1 MPLLKQVLAFIISLN
16 MYRLKNIIK
25 NNSSPIVIIGTMFFV
40 FGFVTWL
47 SAVLVPYLKIAC
59 ELNNFQSYLVAFSF
73 YIAYFFMSVPAGWF
87 LEYTGYKKGM
97 AAGLVIMAIGSLI
110 FVPAAI
116 TRTYGLFLTGLFIQG
131 AGMALL
137 QTASNPYVTIIGPIE
152 SAARRISIMGICN
165 GVAGVMAPAILGFI
179 TLNGADEIVRK
190 ITTMSVAEK
199 SLELDALASRVIIP
213 YVLIMV
219 ALLLL
224 AVYLYYSNLP
234 DIDADAENAMVDDG
248 GTDKTNIFQFPH
260 LLLGVFTIFL
270 YTGVE
275 VIAGNTIISYGVFLD
290 IPIATAK
297 FFSSFT
303 IFAMLI
309 GYVIGISTIPKYLT
323 QKNAL
328 IASSVLGLIFALMAL
343 LTNGFL
349 SVMFIALLGLAN
361 SLMWPSIWPLAITEL
376 GRFTKI
382 GSSMMV
388 MAISGAAV
396 LPLLYGR
403 IADITNPKT
412 AYWIVIPIY
421 LFVLY
426 YAIKGHKVRAK
437 LELKTGLQNA
447 GFSD

>member
-1 MPLLKQVLAFIISLN
+1 MNRFIT
-16 MYRLKNIIK
+16 KIK
-25 NNSSPIVIIGTMFFV
+25 ELSSPIVIIGTLFFV
-40 FGFVTWL
+40 FGFITWL

-73 YIAYFFMSVPAGWF
+73 YIAYFFMSVPSGWL

-97 AAGLVIMAIGSLI
+97 AAGLVIMAIGSLL
-110 FVPAAI
+110 FVPAAL
-116 TRTYGLFLTGLFIQG
+116 TRTYGLFLTGLFVQG

-152 SAARRISIMGICN
+152 SAAKRICIMGICN
-165 GVAGVMAPAILGFI
+165 GVAGVIAPAVLGFI
-179 TLNGADEIVRK
+179 TLNGADEIVQK
-190 ITTMSVAEK
+190 LTTMNVAQK
-199 SLELDALASRVIIP
+199 SLELNSLASRVILP
-213 YVLIMV
+213 YILIMV

-234 DIDADAENAMVDDG
+234 DIDADEENAIVDDG
-248 GTDKTNIFQFPH
+248 GADKTHIFQFPH
-260 LLLGVFTIFL
+260 LLLGVLTIFL

-275 VIAGNTIISYGVFLD
+275 VIAGNTIISYGIFLN

-303 IFAMLI
+303 IFAMLV
-309 GYVIGISTIPKYLT
+309 GYVIGIITIPKYLE

-328 IASSVLGLIFALMAL
+328 IISAILGLVFAIMAI
-343 LTNGFL
+343 LTEGFI

-361 SLMWPSIWPLAITEL
+361 SLMWPSIWPLAITGL

-403 IADITNPKT
+403 IADISTPKT

-421 LFVLY
+421 LFVLF
-426 YAIKGHKVRAK
+426 YAVKGHK
-437 LELKTGLQNA
+437 LKA
-447 GFSD
+447 R

>member
-1 MPLLKQVLAFIISLN
+1 VNQVITPNILKKMNRFKEI
-16 MYRLKNIIK
+16 YKNI
-25 NNSSPIVIIGTMFFV
+25 SSPIVIIGTLFFV
-40 FGFVTWL
+40 FGFITWL

-59 ELNNFQSYLVAFSF
+59 ELSNFQSYLVAFSF
-73 YIAYFFMSVPAGWF
+73 YIAYFFISVPSGWF

-97 AAGLVIMAIGSLI
+97 TAGLLIMALGSLV
-110 FVPAAI
+110 FVPAALS
-116 TRTYGLFLTGLFIQG
+116 RTYGLFLTGLFIQG

-152 SAARRISIMGICN
+152 SAAKRISIMGICN
-165 GVAGVMAPAILGFI
+165 GIAGVLAPAILGFI
-179 TLNGADEIVRK
+179 TLKGADDIVRK
-190 ITTMSVAEK
+190 ITTMTVEQK

-213 YVLIMV
+213 YILIMV
-219 ALLLL
+219 SLLLL
-224 AVYLYYSNLP
+224 AVFLYFSNLP
-234 DIDADAENAMVDDG
+234 DIDAEEENAMADEGVLN
-248 GTDKTNIFQFPH
+248 KTSIFRFPH

-275 VIAGNTIISYGVFLD
+275 VIAGNTIISYGVFLK

-303 IFAMLI
+303 IFAMLV
-309 GYVIGISTIPKYLT
+309 GYVVGIIAIPKYIK
-323 QKNAL
+323 QNQAL
-328 IASSVLGLIFALMAL
+328 IISSILGVIFAFLAL
-343 LTNGFL
+343 LTNGFI
-349 SVMFIALLGLAN
+349 SVMFIAFLGLAN

-403 IADITNPKT
+403 IADISTPKT

-421 LFVLY
+421 LFVMF
-426 YAIKGHKVRAK
+426 YAIYGHKVRVK
-437 LELKTGLQNA
+437 
-447 GFSD
+447 

>member
-1 MPLLKQVLAFIISLN
+1 MNRFKEF
-16 MYRLKNIIK
+16 YKNV
-25 NNSSPIVIIGTMFFV
+25 SSPIVIIGTLFFV
-40 FGFVTWL
+40 FGFITWL

-59 ELNNFQSYLVAFSF
+59 ELSNFQSYLVAFSF
-73 YIAYFFMSVPAGWF
+73 YIAYFFISVPSGWF

-97 AAGLVIMAIGSLI
+97 TAGLLIMALGSLV
-110 FVPAAI
+110 FVPAALS
-116 TRTYGLFLTGLFIQG
+116 RTYGLFLTGLFIQG

-152 SAARRISIMGICN
+152 SAAKRISIMGICN
-165 GVAGVMAPAILGFI
+165 GIAGVLAPAILGFI
-179 TLNGADEIVRK
+179 TLKGADDIVRK
-190 ITTMSVAEK
+190 ITTLTVEQK
-199 SLELDALASRVIIP
+199 RLELDALASRVIIP
-213 YVLIMV
+213 YILIMIS
-219 ALLLL
+219 LLLL
-224 AVYLYYSNLP
+224 AVFLYFSNLP
-234 DIDADAENAMVDDG
+234 DIDAEEENAMADDEVLN
-248 GTDKTNIFQFPH
+248 KTSIFRFPH

-275 VIAGNTIISYGVFLD
+275 VIAGNTIISYGVFLK

-303 IFAMLI
+303 IFAMLV
-309 GYVIGISTIPKYLT
+309 GYVVGIIAIPKYIK
-323 QKNAL
+323 QNQAL
-328 IASSVLGLIFALMAL
+328 IISSILGVIFAFLAL
-343 LTNGFL
+343 LTNGFI
-349 SVMFIALLGLAN
+349 SVMFIAFLGLAN

-403 IADITNPKT
+403 IADISTPKT

-421 LFVLY
+421 LFVMF
-426 YAIKGHKVRAK
+426 YAIYGHKVRVK
-437 LELKTGLQNA
+437 
-447 GFSD
+447 

>member
-1 MPLLKQVLAFIISLN
+1 MNQVITPNILKKMNRFKEI
-16 MYRLKNIIK
+16 YKNI
-25 NNSSPIVIIGTMFFV
+25 SSPIVIIGTLFFV
-40 FGFVTWL
+40 FGFITWL

-59 ELNNFQSYLVAFSF
+59 ELSNFQSYLVAFSF
-73 YIAYFFMSVPAGWF
+73 YIAYFFISVPSGWF

-97 AAGLVIMAIGSLI
+97 TAGLLIMALGSLV
-110 FVPAAI
+110 FVPAALS
-116 TRTYGLFLTGLFIQG
+116 RTYGLFLTGLFIQG

-152 SAARRISIMGICN
+152 SAAKRISIMGICN
-165 GVAGVMAPAILGFI
+165 GIAGVLAPAILGFI
-179 TLNGADEIVRK
+179 TLKGADDIVRK
-190 ITTMSVAEK
+190 ITTMTVEQK

-213 YVLIMV
+213 YILIMV
-219 ALLLL
+219 SLLLL
-224 AVYLYYSNLP
+224 AVFLYFSNLP
-234 DIDADAENAMVDDG
+234 DIDAEEENAMADEGVLN
-248 GTDKTNIFQFPH
+248 KTSIFRFPH

-275 VIAGNTIISYGVFLD
+275 VIAGNTIISYGVFLK

-303 IFAMLI
+303 IFAMLV
-309 GYVIGISTIPKYLT
+309 GYVVGIITIPKYIK
-323 QKNAL
+323 QNQAL
-328 IASSVLGLIFALMAL
+328 IISSILGVIFAFLAL
-343 LTNGFL
+343 LTNGFI
-349 SVMFIALLGLAN
+349 SVMFIAFLGLAN

-403 IADITNPKT
+403 IADISTPKT

-421 LFVLY
+421 LFVMF
-426 YAIKGHKVRAK
+426 YAIYGHKVRVK
-437 LELKTGLQNA
+437 
-447 GFSD
+447 

>member
-1 MPLLKQVLAFIISLN
+1 MINKRSLSRAISD
-16 MYRLKNIIK
+16 
-25 NNSSPIVIIGTMFFV
+25 PIVLIGALFFV

-73 YIAYFFMSVPAGWF
+73 YIAYFFMSVPSGW
-87 LEYTGYKKGM
+87 LLGYTGYKKGM
-97 AAGLVIMAIGSLI
+97 TLGLVIMATGSLV
-110 FVPAAI
+110 FVPAAL

-152 SAARRISIMGICN
+152 SAAKRISIMGICN
-165 GVAGVMAPAILGFI
+165 GIAGVIAPAILGFV
-179 TLNGADEIVRK
+179 TLKGADELVRRLEGM
-190 ITTMSVAEK
+190 TAAQK
-199 SLELDALASRVIIP
+199 SIELDALASRVIVP
-213 YVLIMV
+213 YLLIMIS
-219 ALLLL
+219 LLLL
-224 AVYLYYSNLP
+224 AIILYFSGLP
-234 DIDADAENAMVDDG
+234 DINAEEENAQAAEG
-248 GTDKTNIFQFPH
+248 REKNIFQFPH
-260 LLLGVFTIFL
+260 LLLGVLAIFL

-275 VIAGNTIISYGVFLD
+275 VIAGNTIISYGVSIN

-309 GYVIGISTIPKYLT
+309 GYVIGIILIPKYLR
-323 QKNAL
+323 QNNAL
-328 IASSVLGLIFALMAL
+328 IISAVLGIIFAFLAL
-343 LTNGFL
+343 ISGGFL

-396 LPLLYGR
+396 IPLLYGR
-403 IADITNPKT
+403 IADLVSPKT
-412 AYWIVIPIY
+412 GYWLAVPIY
-421 LFVLY
+421 LYILF
-426 YAIKGHKVRAK
+426 YASYGHKLRAK
-437 LELKTGLQNA
+437 IRKTV
-447 GFSD
+447 

>member
-1 MPLLKQVLAFIISLN
+1 MNRFKKF
-16 MYRLKNIIK
+16 YRNL
-25 NNSSPIVIIGTMFFV
+25 SSPIVIIGTLFFV

-73 YIAYFFMSVPAGWF
+73 YIAYFFMSVPSGWF

-97 AAGLVIMAIGSLI
+97 AAGLVIMAVGSLI
-110 FVPAAI
+110 FVPAAL
-116 TRTYGLFLTGLFIQG
+116 TRTYWLFLTGLFIQG

-137 QTASNPYVTIIGPIE
+137 QTASNPYVTILGPIE
-152 SAARRISIMGICN
+152 SAAKRISIMGICN
-165 GVAGVMAPAILGFI
+165 GVAGVLAPAILGFI
-179 TLNGADEIVRK
+179 TLKGADEIVLK
-190 ITTMSVAEK
+190 ITTMNVEQK
-199 SLELDALASRVIIP
+199 ILELDALASRVIIP
-213 YVLIMV
+213 YALIMV
-219 ALLLL
+219 SLLLL
-224 AVYLYYSNLP
+224 AVFLYYSNLP
-234 DIDADAENAMVDDG
+234 DIDADKENAIGDEG
-248 GTDKTNIFQFPH
+248 ESNKTNIFQFPH

-275 VIAGNTIISYGVFLD
+275 VIAGNTIISYGVYLN

-309 GYVIGISTIPKYLT
+309 GYVIGISVIPKYLS

-328 IASSVLGLIFALMAL
+328 IISSVLGLIFALLAII
-343 LTNGFL
+343 TNGFL
-349 SVMFIALLGLAN
+349 SVMLIALLGLAN

-403 IADITNPKT
+403 IADISTPKT

-421 LFVLY
+421 LFVMY
-426 YAIKGHKVRAK
+426 YAIKGHKVR
-437 LELKTGLQNA
+437 LK
-447 GFSD
+447 

>member
-1 MPLLKQVLAFIISLN
+1 M
-16 MYRLKNIIK
+16 
-25 NNSSPIVIIGTMFFV
+25 IIGALFFV
-40 FGFVTWL
+40 FGFITWL

-73 YIAYFFMSVPAGWF
+73 YIAYFFMSVPSGWL
-87 LEYTGYKKGM
+87 LERTGYKNGM
-97 AAGLVIMAIGSLI
+97 TAGLVIMAAGSLLFI
-110 FVPAAI
+110 PAAL

-131 AGMALL
+131 SGMALL

-152 SAARRISIMGICN
+152 SAAKRISIMGICN

-179 TLNGADEIVRK
+179 TLNGADEIVQK
-190 ITTMSVAEK
+190 ITAMTIEQRAA
-199 SLELDALASRVIIP
+199 ELDSLAARVIIP
-213 YVLIMV
+213 YILIMIS
-219 ALLLL
+219 LLLL
-224 AVYLYYSNLP
+224 AVFLYFSKLP
-234 DIDADAENAMVDDG
+234 DIDGEEENASADEAG
-248 GTDKTNIFQFPH
+248 INKTSIFQFPH

-303 IFAMLI
+303 IFAMLV
-309 GYVIGISTIPKYLT
+309 GYVAGIIAIPKYLA

-328 IASSVLGLIFALMAL
+328 IISAVMGLVFAFMAIF
-343 LTNGFL
+343 TTGFT

-403 IADITNPKT
+403 IADISTPKT

-421 LFVLY
+421 LFVMY
-426 YAIKGHKVRAK
+426 FAISGHKIRK
-437 LELKTGLQNA
+437 H
-447 GFSD
+447 

>member
-1 MPLLKQVLAFIISLN
+1 MS
-16 MYRLKNIIK
+16 RLKKIYQDF
-25 NNSSPIVIIGTMFFV
+25 SSPIIIVGIMFFV
-40 FGFVTWL
+40 FGFITWL
-47 SAVLVPYLKIAC
+47 SAILVPYLKIAC

-73 YIAYFFMSVPAGWF
+73 YIAYFFMSVPSGWF
-87 LEYTGYKKGM
+87 LEYIGYKKGM
-97 AAGLVIMAIGSLI
+97 VAGLIIMAIGSLLFI
-110 FVPAAI
+110 PAAI

-165 GVAGVMAPAILGFI
+165 GVAGVIAPAILGFI
-179 TLNGADEIVRK
+179 TLNGADEIVQK
-190 ITTMSVAEK
+190 ITTMSAIQK
-199 SLELDALASRVIIP
+199 SVELDALASRVILP
-213 YVLIMV
+213 YILIMIG
-219 ALLLL
+219 LLLL
-224 AVYLYYSNLP
+224 AIYLYYSNLP
-234 DIDADAENAMVDDG
+234 DIDAEEENAMVEDG
-248 GTDKTNIFQFPH
+248 GADKTNIFQFPH
-260 LLLGVFTIFL
+260 LLLGVLAIFL

-303 IFAMLI
+303 IFAMLV
-309 GYVIGISTIPKYLT
+309 GYVIGIIVIPKYLT
-323 QKNAL
+323 QMNAL
-328 IASSVLGLIFALMAL
+328 IISAILGLLFALMAIF
-343 LTNGFL
+343 THGFM
-349 SVMFIALLGLAN
+349 SVMFIGLLGLAN

-396 LPLLYGR
+396 MPLLYGR
-403 IADITNPKT
+403 IADIANPKT

-421 LFVLY
+421 LYVLY
-426 YAIKGHKVRAK
+426 YAKSGHKVRIVR
-437 LELKTGLQNA
+437 
-447 GFSD
+447 

>member
-1 MPLLKQVLAFIISLN
+1 ME
-16 MYRLKNIIK
+16 RLKKVYKDI
-25 NNSSPIVIIGTMFFV
+25 SSPIIIIGALFFV
-40 FGFVTWL
+40 FGFITWL

-73 YIAYFFMSVPAGWF
+73 YIAYFFMSVPSGWF

-97 AAGLVIMAIGSLI
+97 TAGLVIMAVGSII
-110 FVPAAI
+110 FVPAAL

-152 SAARRISIMGICN
+152 SAAKRISIMGICN
-165 GVAGVMAPAILGFI
+165 GVAGVLAPAILGFI
-179 TLNGADEIVRK
+179 TLKGADEIVLK
-190 ITTMSVAEK
+190 IKTMTMEQK
-199 SLELDALASRVIIP
+199 NLELDVLASRVIIP
-213 YVLIMV
+213 YIFIMIS
-219 ALLLL
+219 LLLL
-224 AVYLYYSNLP
+224 AIFLYFSNLP
-234 DIDADAENAMVDDG
+234 DINAEEENAMVDEG
-248 GTDKTNIFQFPH
+248 SSSKTSIFQFPH

-275 VIAGNTIISYGVFLD
+275 VIAGNTIISYGVYLD

-303 IFAMLI
+303 IFAMLV
-309 GYVIGISTIPKYLT
+309 GYVVGIITIPKYLE

-328 IASSVLGLIFALMAL
+328 IISSVLGLIFISMAL
-343 LTNGFL
+343 ITHGFT
-349 SVMFIALLGLAN
+349 SVMFIGLLGLAN

-396 LPLLYGR
+396 IPLLYGR
-403 IADITNPKT
+403 IADVSTPKV
-412 AYWIVIPIY
+412 AYFVVIPIY
-421 LFVLY
+421 LWVLF
-426 YAIKGHKVRAK
+426 YASYGHKVRTK
-437 LELKTGLQNA
+437 R
-447 GFSD
+447 

>member
-1 MPLLKQVLAFIISLN
+1 MN
-16 MYRLKNIIK
+16 RLKKIYKDI
-25 NNSSPIVIIGTMFFV
+25 STPIVIVGTMFFV
-40 FGFVTWL
+40 FGFITWL

-59 ELNNFQSYLVAFSF
+59 ELNNFQSYLVAFAF

-97 AAGLVIMAIGSLI
+97 AAGLLIMAIGSLI
-110 FVPAAI
+110 FVPAAL

-165 GVAGVMAPAILGFI
+165 GVAGVIAPAILGFI
-179 TLNGADEIVRK
+179 TLNGADEIVQK
-190 ITTMSVAEK
+190 ITTMNVAQK
-199 SLELDALASRVIIP
+199 SLELDSLASRVIMP
-213 YVLIMV
+213 YILIMF

-234 DIDADAENAMVDDG
+234 DINADEENAMVDDG
-248 GTDKTNIFQFPH
+248 GAEKTNVFQFPH

-303 IFAMLI
+303 IFAMLV
-309 GYVIGISTIPKYLT
+309 GYVIGIFTIPGYLT

-328 IASSVLGLIFALMAL
+328 IISAVLGLIFALMAL
-343 LTNGFL
+343 LTHGFV

-403 IADITNPKT
+403 IADISTPKT
-412 AYWIVIPIY
+412 AYWIVVPIY

-426 YAIKGHKVRAK
+426 YAIKGHKLRVK
-437 LELKTGLQNA
+437 
-447 GFSD
+447 

>member
-1 MPLLKQVLAFIISLN
+1 MTKLKQAFSQI
-16 MYRLKNIIK
+16 
-25 NNSSPIVIIGTMFFV
+25 SSPIVIIGTMFFV
-40 FGFVTWL
+40 FGFITWL
-47 SAVLVPYLKIAC
+47 SAILVPYLKIAC

-73 YIAYFFMSVPAGWF
+73 YIAYFFMSVPAGW
-87 LEYTGYKKGM
+87 LLGYTGYKTGM
-97 AAGLVIMAIGSLI
+97 TAGLVIMALGSLI
-110 FVPAAI
+110 FIPAAMS
-116 TRTYGLFLTGLFIQG
+116 RTYGLFLSGLFVQG

-152 SAARRISIMGICN
+152 SAAKRISIMGICN
-165 GVAGVMAPAILGFI
+165 GIAGVIAPAILGFI
-179 TLNGADEIVRK
+179 TLNGADEIVKK
-190 ITTMSVAEK
+190 IITMNPAQRII
-199 SLELDALASRVIIP
+199 ELDSLASRVIVP
-213 YVLIMV
+213 YILIMI

-234 DIDADAENAMVDDG
+234 DIDAAAENAILDEG
-248 GTDKTNIFQFPH
+248 GADKTHIFQFPH

-303 IFAMLI
+303 IFAMLV
-309 GYVIGISTIPKYLT
+309 GYVIGIITIPKYLS

-328 IASSVLGLIFALMAL
+328 IISAFLGFIFALSAIM
-343 LTNGFL
+343 TRGFV
-349 SVMFIALLGLAN
+349 SVMFIGLLGLAN
-361 SLMWPSIWPLAITEL
+361 SLMWPSIWPLAIAEL

-403 IADITNPKT
+403 IADISSPKT

-421 LFVLY
+421 LFVLF
-426 YAIKGHKVRAK
+426 YAVKGHKVRRWHPAK
-437 LELKTGLQNA
+437 IM
-447 GFSD
+447 SV

>member
-1 MPLLKQVLAFIISLN
+1 MNKLKKVFRDI
-16 MYRLKNIIK
+16 
-25 NNSSPIVIIGTMFFV
+25 SSPVVIVGTMFFV
-40 FGFVTWL
+40 FGFITWL
-47 SAVLVPYLKIAC
+47 SAILVPYLKIAC

-73 YIAYFFMSVPAGWF
+73 YIAYFFMSVPSGWF
-87 LEYTGYKKGM
+87 LEYIGYKRGM
-97 AAGLVIMAIGSLI
+97 TAGLVIMAFGSLI
-110 FVPAAI
+110 FVPAAL
-116 TRTYGLFLTGLFIQG
+116 TRTYGLFLTGLFVQG

-165 GVAGVMAPAILGFI
+165 GVAGVIAPAILGFI
-179 TLNGADEIVRK
+179 TLNGADEIVKK
-190 ITTMSVAEK
+190 ITTMTPAQK
-199 SLELDALASRVIIP
+199 IIQLDSLASRVIVP
-213 YVLIMV
+213 YLLIMI

-224 AVYLYYSNLP
+224 SIYLYFSNLP
-234 DIDADAENAMVDDG
+234 DIDADQQNAMVDDG
-248 GTDKTNIFQFPH
+248 GADKTHIFQFPH

-303 IFAMLI
+303 IFAMLV
-309 GYVIGISTIPKYLT
+309 GYVIGIITIPKYLT

-328 IASSVLGLIFALMAL
+328 IISAILGLLFALSAIM
-343 LTNGFL
+343 TRGFV
-349 SVMFIALLGLAN
+349 SVMFIGLLGLAN

-403 IADITNPKT
+403 LADISTPKM
-412 AYWIVIPIY
+412 AYWILIPIY
-421 LFVLY
+421 LFVLF
-426 YAIKGHKVRAK
+426 YAVKGHKMRRK
-437 LELKTGLQNA
+437 KREKIG
-447 GFSD
+447 

>member
-1 MPLLKQVLAFIISLN
+1 MNKLKSI
-16 MYRLKNIIK
+16 LKNI
-25 NNSSPIVIIGTMFFV
+25 SDPIVIIGTLFFV
-40 FGFVTWL
+40 FGFITWL

-73 YIAYFFMSVPAGWF
+73 YIAYFFMSVPAGWL

-97 AAGLVIMAIGSLI
+97 ATGLVIMAIGSLI

-152 SAARRISIMGICN
+152 SAAKRISIMGICN
-165 GVAGVMAPAILGFI
+165 GVAGVLAPAILGFI

-190 ITTMSVAEK
+190 ITTMNVAEK

-213 YVLIMV
+213 YILIMV

-234 DIDADAENAMVDDG
+234 DIDADDENALVDEG
-248 GTDKTNIFQFPH
+248 GTTKTNIFQFPH

-275 VIAGNTIISYGVFLD
+275 VIAGNTIISYGVYLN

-309 GYVIGISTIPKYLT
+309 GYVIGITLIPKYLK

-328 IASSVLGLIFALMAL
+328 ILSSILGLIFTLMAL
-343 LTNGFL
+343 LTQGFV

-403 IADITNPKT
+403 IADISSPKT
-412 AYWIVIPIY
+412 AYLIVFPIY
-421 LFVLY
+421 LFVLF
-426 YAIKGHKVRAK
+426 YAVKGHKVRIK
-437 LELKTGLQNA
+437 
-447 GFSD
+447 

>member
-1 MPLLKQVLAFIISLN
+1 M
-16 MYRLKNIIK
+16 NIIK
-25 NNSSPIVIIGTMFFV
+25 KIYKDISSPVVIIGALFFV
-40 FGFVTWL
+40 FGFITWL

-59 ELNNFQSYLVAFSF
+59 ELSNFQSYLVAFSF
-73 YIAYFFMSVPAGWF
+73 YIAYFFMSVPSGWF

-97 AAGLVIMAIGSLI
+97 TAGLVIMAIGSLF
-110 FVPAAI
+110 FVPAAL

-165 GVAGVMAPAILGFI
+165 GVAGVLAPAILGFI
-179 TLNGADEIVRK
+179 TLKGADEIVQQ
-190 ITTMSVAEK
+190 TGTMSPAEK
-199 SLELDALASRVIIP
+199 NLVLDSLATRVILP
-213 YVLIMV
+213 YILIMV
-219 ALLLL
+219 SLLLL
-224 AVYLYYSNLP
+224 AVFLYLSSLP
-234 DIDADAENAMVDDG
+234 DIDAEEENAIADEG
-248 GTDKTNIFQFPH
+248 AAGKTSIFQFPH
-260 LLLGVFTIFL
+260 LLLGVLAIFL

-275 VIAGNTIISYGVFLD
+275 VIAGNTIISYGVFLN

-303 IFAMLI
+303 IFAMLV
-309 GYVIGISTIPKYLT
+309 GYVIGIIVIPRYT
-323 QKNAL
+323 RQKDAL
-328 IASSVLGLIFALMAL
+328 VASAVMGLIFAAMAL
-343 LTNGFL
+343 LTHGFT

-376 GRFTKI
+376 GRFTKV

-403 IADITNPKT
+403 IADIYSPKS
-412 AYWIVIPIY
+412 AYLIVIPIY
-421 LFVLY
+421 LYVFFFAL
-426 YAIKGHKVRAK
+426 KGHKVR
-437 LELKTGLQNA
+437 
-447 GFSD
+447 SR

>member
-1 MPLLKQVLAFIISLN
+1 MNRFITKLKDV
-16 MYRLKNIIK
+16 
-25 NNSSPIVIIGTMFFV
+25 SSPIVIIGTLFFV
-40 FGFVTWL
+40 FGFITWL

-73 YIAYFFMSVPAGWF
+73 YIAYFFMSVPSGWL

-97 AAGLVIMAIGSLI
+97 AAGLVIMAIGSLL
-110 FVPAAI
+110 FVPAAL
-116 TRTYGLFLTGLFIQG
+116 TRTYGLFLTGLFVQG

-152 SAARRISIMGICN
+152 SAAKRISIMGICN
-165 GVAGVMAPAILGFI
+165 GVAGVIAPAILGFI
-179 TLNGADEIVRK
+179 TLNGADEIVQK
-190 ITTMSVAEK
+190 LTTMNVAQK
-199 SLELDALASRVIIP
+199 SLELNSLASRVIVP
-213 YVLIMV
+213 YILIMV

-234 DIDADAENAMVDDG
+234 DIDADEENAIVDDG
-248 GTDKTNIFQFPH
+248 GADKTNIFQFPH
-260 LLLGVFTIFL
+260 LILGVITIFL

-275 VIAGNTIISYGVFLD
+275 VIAGNTIISYGIFLN

-303 IFAMLI
+303 IFAMLV
-309 GYVIGISTIPKYLT
+309 GYVIGIITIPKYLE

-328 IASSVLGLIFALMAL
+328 IISAILGLIFALIAIF
-343 LTNGFL
+343 TNGFT

-361 SLMWPSIWPLAITEL
+361 SLMWPSIWPLAITGL
-376 GRFTKI
+376 GRFTEI

-403 IADITNPKT
+403 IADISTPKT

-421 LFVLY
+421 LFVLF
-426 YAIKGHKVRAK
+426 YAVKGHK
-437 LELKTGLQNA
+437 LKA
-447 GFSD
+447 R

>member
-1 MPLLKQVLAFIISLN
+1 MNRFRKI
-16 MYRLKNIIK
+16 YKNI
-25 NNSSPIVIIGTMFFV
+25 SSPIVIIGTLFFV
-40 FGFVTWL
+40 FGFITWL

-59 ELNNFQSYLVAFSF
+59 ELTNFQSYLVAFSF
-73 YIAYFFMSVPAGWF
+73 YIAYFFMSVPSGWL

-97 AAGLVIMAIGSLI
+97 TAGLAIMAIGSLI
-110 FVPAAI
+110 FVPAALS
-116 TRTYGLFLTGLFIQG
+116 RTYGLFLTGLFIQG

-165 GVAGVMAPAILGFI
+165 GVAGVLAPAILGFI
-179 TLNGADEIVRK
+179 TLKGADEIVLK
-190 ITTMSVAEK
+190 ITTMTVEQK
-199 SLELDALASRVIIP
+199 NLELNALASRVIIP
-213 YVLIMV
+213 YIFIMV
-219 ALLLL
+219 SLLLL
-224 AVYLYYSNLP
+224 AVFLYYSNLP
-234 DIDADAENAMVDDG
+234 DIDAEEENAMAEEGVSN
-248 GTDKTNIFQFPH
+248 KKSIFNFPH

-275 VIAGNTIISYGVFLD
+275 VIAGNTIISYGVFLN

-303 IFAMLI
+303 IFAMLV
-309 GYVIGISTIPKYLT
+309 GYVIGIIAIPKYLK
-323 QKNAL
+323 QNQAL
-328 IASSVLGLIFALMAL
+328 IISSFMGLIFAFMAL
-343 LTNGFL
+343 VTNGFT
-349 SVMFIALLGLAN
+349 SVMFIAFLGLAN

-396 LPLLYGR
+396 MPLLYGR
-403 IADITNPKT
+403 LADISTPKT

-421 LFVLY
+421 LFVLF
-426 YAIKGHKVRAK
+426 YASYGHKVRVK
-437 LELKTGLQNA
+437 
-447 GFSD
+447 

>member
-1 MPLLKQVLAFIISLN
+1 MNKLKGIF
-16 MYRLKNIIK
+16 KNI
-25 NNSSPIVIIGTMFFV
+25 SDPIVIIGTLFFV
-40 FGFVTWL
+40 FGFITWL

-73 YIAYFFMSVPAGWF
+73 YIAYFFMSVPAGWL

-97 AAGLVIMAIGSLI
+97 ATGLVIMAIGSLI

-152 SAARRISIMGICN
+152 SAAKRISIMGICN
-165 GVAGVMAPAILGFI
+165 GVAGVLAPAILGFI

-190 ITTMSVAEK
+190 ITTMNVAEK

-213 YVLIMV
+213 YILIMV

-234 DIDADAENAMVDDG
+234 DIDADDENALVDEG
-248 GTDKTNIFQFPH
+248 GTTKTNIFQFPH

-275 VIAGNTIISYGVFLD
+275 VIAGNTIISYGVYLN

-309 GYVIGISTIPKYLT
+309 GYVIGITMIPKYLK

-328 IASSVLGLIFALMAL
+328 ILSSILGLIFTLMAL
-343 LTNGFL
+343 LTQGFV

-403 IADITNPKT
+403 IADISSPKT
-412 AYWIVIPIY
+412 AYLIVFPIY
-421 LFVLY
+421 LFVLF
-426 YAIKGHKVRAK
+426 YAVKGHKVRIK
-437 LELKTGLQNA
+437 
-447 GFSD
+447 